1 MKYRR
6 VLILVCFVVA
16 GVLWSRPAAAVKP
29 FMEQFSA
36 VYVKPQTADHNMK
49 IFNSAVAKVGCN
61 LCHKGQPQNKN
72 MNAYGAEL
80 KKLLN
85 PKRDAQNAQ
94 KIRAAFAQ
102 VGKMKSNPSDPK
114 SQTFAARIKE
124 GKLPVGE
131 IKVRSK
137 NAGGDGKE

>member
-1 MKYRR
+1 MKYRSLLLLS
-6 VLILVCFVVA
+6 VVVA
-16 GVLWSRPAAAVKP
+16 AGVFWSRPAGAVKP

-36 VYVKPQTADHNMK
+36 VYVKPQTTDHKMK
-49 IFNSAVAKVGCN
+49 IFNSAVAKVSCN

-72 MNAYGAEL
+72 MNAYGSEL

-102 VGKMKSNPSDPK
+102 VGKMKSNPADPK

-137 NAGGDGKE
+137 NAAGDGKE